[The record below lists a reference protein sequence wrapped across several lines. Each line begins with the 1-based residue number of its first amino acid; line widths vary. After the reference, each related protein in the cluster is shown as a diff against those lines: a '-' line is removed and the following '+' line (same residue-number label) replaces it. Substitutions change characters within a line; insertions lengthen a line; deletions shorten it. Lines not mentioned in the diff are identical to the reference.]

1 MMAARGGA
9 ADAPL
14 LRVSGEIHGA
24 DVSRFFD
31 EAVASAWAGGQRVVL
46 DLSDVNHWSI
56 LAQAMVL
63 GLARELAHRRC
74 SLELVGA
81 GLGLRLQSQR
91 LDVFT
96 KVRALAR
103 QGDPWSVRT

>member
-1 MMAARGGA
+1 MTAVRGGA
-9 ADAPL
+9 ADAQPL
-14 LRVSGEIHGA
+14 GVSGELHGA

-31 EAVASAWAGGQRVVL
+31 EAVSSAWAGGQRVVL
-46 DLSDVNHWSI
+46 DLSGVTSWSI

-63 GLARELAHRRC
+63 GLARELAHRHC
-74 SLELVGA
+74 SLVLVGA

-96 KVRALAR
+96 QVRALAR
-103 QGDPWSVRT
+103 RGDPWSVRT